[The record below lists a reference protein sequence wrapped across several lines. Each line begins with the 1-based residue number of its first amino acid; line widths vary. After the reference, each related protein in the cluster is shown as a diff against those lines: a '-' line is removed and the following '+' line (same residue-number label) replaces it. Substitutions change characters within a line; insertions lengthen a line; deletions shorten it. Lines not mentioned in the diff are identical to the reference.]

1 MIGKLF
7 KITAAF
13 ALVGLICCIP
23 AYIFVFRILPER
35 DPDNQFNRD
44 SILQVLSGETR
55 VYYNDGDELLG
66 AFFDANHRIYVPY
79 GDIPKD
85 IVNALIAAEDAGY
98 WNHNGFSLQGFV
110 RAMVANIKSGH
121 MRQGGSTLTQQT
133 AKNVLG
139 REERSIKAKWKE
151 LINALRLETHFSKE
165 DILEFYLN
173 QFHVS
178 GTGKGVAI
186 AAQYFFDK
194 ELKDLSLAECA
205 FIAGSVKGP
214 FNYDPFIQRT
224 EERRERAIKRGEDR
238 LRYVLGRMVEEKY
251 IDKEQM
257 DEALAQ
263 PLRFKHGNF
272 RFSVST
278 TLERIDEK
286 LSSDFYQK
294 LFEEKDIGDWRKAQ
308 LEIVSTLDAKS
319 QDAAKRALQTNI
331 SNLQMQLG
339 GFMLPKAQY
348 ANKAVSARKGDY
360 LYGAIDTVLYDDKG
374 GLKALRLSFG
384 QLKGEVGTES
394 LKEFGKQVGKDP
406 AAVLGNQT
414 KKGAILL
421 VSVTDETKVNG
432 FVPCK
437 IETEPVLQGGLIAIK
452 NGKVVAS
459 QGGFHNTDFDRSFKA
474 LRQLGSSWKPILYA
488 LALKHNWNYLSM
500 LENDYNVFQY
510 VNQFY
515 YPRPDHKN
523 KGDLV
528 TIAWSATRSE
538 NIASI
543 WLLDHLLDKL
553 NQDEFNSVA
562 QENGY
567 ARLSDEDTKAYF
579 ARLRDKFGLTLKE
592 DVKREIEFTRAQY
605 ALAAEYEAEEKFDR
619 AIDVLDLRYGTYN
632 DVAIKQAKKDDK
644 IKAFIAHNFKDYS
657 EILRKREVQE
667 LDPDLSEALPPLDSV
682 KLFRNFTLGD
692 LKRITVKMQPVN
704 SEVDYLDA
712 EHLRYWPDFRRSLSM
727 AEYARF
733 AHEIGINQ
741 KLQKVFS
748 MPLGVNEI
756 TLAEISTAYQSI
768 LTGKVYKC
776 KDGDWNEPC
785 FIKEI
790 KKDGQ
795 TIFRNSVESK
805 VILDSLV
812 TSQMGAMLRSV
823 FTNGTARS
831 QVGAL
836 TVTSPD
842 KGTSLR
848 YPALGKTGTTND
860 YRNVAFMGALPV
872 YVTEKEA
879 VALDTVVAIGSYV
892 GFDNNKPLKSGKTRI
907 AGASGGLPQWAAF
920 AKEEIEI
927 LGTPNMIDF
936 FDISMLA
943 AGEVPLH
950 LANERGQIS
959 VDPVTGFYIADASQ
973 GRPLPYIEVP
983 GYVPPQIQE
992 KAAEAIA
999 TTGIMTSMPMPGTMP
1014 APAENNGAGAPAEAG
1029 PDAGAV
1035 QNAQNNDAGNGAVLN
1050 GAAASNNA
1058 ALNGA
1063 TLNGAT
1069 LNGAATAPA
1078 QNAPAAEQASAPVS
1092 NGAAVINS
1100 AAPAGNAAAAPAPVE
1115 NAPAEAPINSGTA
1128 LNGAALNGAAAPAEP
1143 KAAMPKDDDW
1153 DLPAGMDGGAFVPIE
1168 AE

>member
-1 MIGKLF
+1 MANAKRKQKKPASSSVLVKLL
-7 KITAAF
+7 KILAAF
-13 ALVGLICCIP
+13 ALVGIICCIP
-23 AYIFVFRILPER
+23 AYIFVFKILPER

-44 SILQVLSGETR
+44 TVLQVLSGETR
-55 VYYNDGDELLG
+55 VYYNDGNELLG
-66 AFFDANHRIYVPY
+66 AFFDANHRLYVPY

-98 WNHNGFSLQGFV
+98 WNHNGFSLQGFL
-110 RAMVANIKSGH
+110 RAMLANIRSGH

-151 LINALRLETHFSKE
+151 LINALRLEKHFSKE

-224 EERRERAIKRGEDR
+224 EERKEKALKRGEER
-238 LRYVLGRMVEEKY
+238 LRYVLGRMVEEGY
-251 IDKEQM
+251 IDQEQM
-257 DEALAQ
+257 NDALSE
-263 PLRFKHGNF
+263 PLHFKHGNF

-286 LSSDFYQK
+286 LSSEFYQK
-294 LFEEKDIGDWRKAQ
+294 LFEEHDISDWRKAQ
-308 LEIVSTLDAKS
+308 LEIVTTLDARS
-319 QDAAKRALQTNI
+319 QDAAKRALQNNI

-339 GFMLPKAQY
+339 GFVLPKAQY

-360 LYGAIDTVLYDDKG
+360 LYGAVDTVIHGEKG
-374 GLKALRLSFG
+374 ELKALRLSFG
-384 QLKGEVGTES
+384 QLKGEVGEQS

-406 AAVLGNQT
+406 AAVLGNQM

-421 VSVTDETKVNG
+421 VSVLDEKKVNG
-432 FVPCK
+432 FTPCK
-437 IETEPVLQGGLIAIK
+437 IETEPVLQGGLVAIR

-488 LALKHNWNYLSM
+488 LALKHKWNYM
-500 LENDYNVFQY
+500 NILENDFNVFQH

-528 TIAWSATRSE
+528 SIAWAATRSE

-553 NQDEFNSVA
+553 SQEEFNSVA
-562 QENGY
+562 QENGF
-567 ARLSDEDTKAYF
+567 ARDPDEDSKAYF
-579 ARLRDKFGLTLKE
+579 ERLRDKFGLTMKE
-592 DVKREIEFTRAQY
+592 GVKREIEFTKAQY
-605 ALAAEYEAEEKFDR
+605 ALAAQYESEEKFER
-619 AIDVLDLRYGTYN
+619 AIDVLDLRVGTYN
-632 DVAIKQAKKDDK
+632 DIAMKQAKKDEK
-644 IKAFIAHNFKDYS
+644 TRMFVGHNFKNYS
-657 EILRKREVQE
+657 DILHKREVQE

-692 LKRITVKMQPVN
+692 VKRLTVMMGQVDPE
-704 SEVDYLDA
+704 SDYLDA
-712 EHLRYWPDFRRSLSM
+712 AHLRYWPDFRRSLAM

-768 LTGKVYKC
+768 LTGKIFKC
-776 KDGDWNEPC
+776 KDGEWNEPC

-795 TIFRNSVESK
+795 SIFKNSVESK
-805 VILDSLV
+805 VILDSLI

-823 FTNGTARS
+823 FVNGTARS
-831 QVGAL
+831 QVNAL
-836 TVTSPD
+836 TVVSSD

-860 YRNVAFMGALPV
+860 YRNVAFLGAIPT
-872 YVTEKEA
+872 YVAEKEGI
-879 VALDTVVAIGSYV
+879 ALDSVVAIGSYV
-892 GFDNNKPLKSGKTRI
+892 GFDNNKPLRSGRTRI

-927 LGTPNMIDF
+927 LGTPEYIDF

-943 AGEVPLH
+943 EGEVPLH
-950 LANERGQIS
+950 LANERGQIT
-959 VDPVTGFYIADASQ
+959 VDPMSGFYIADASQ

-983 GYVPPQIQE
+983 GFVPPQVQE
-992 KAAEAIA
+992 KAAETIA
-999 TTGIMTSMPMPGTMP
+999 TEGIMTSMPIPDIAHGTLD
-1014 APAENNGAGAPAEAG
+1014 NG
-1029 PDAGAV
+1029 
-1035 QNAQNNDAGNGAVLN
+1035 
-1050 GAAASNNA
+1050 S
-1058 ALNGA
+1058 
-1063 TLNGAT
+1063 
-1069 LNGAATAPA
+1069 
-1078 QNAPAAEQASAPVS
+1078 APAAQAGETAGTP
-1092 NGAAVINS
+1092 AAE
-1100 AAPAGNAAAAPAPVE
+1100 AAPAGSENTTEQAGTAGAMPQQNATPTAESAPATAQATEQPAAAQPATQPAAPAS
-1115 NAPAEAPINSGTA
+1115 APKA
-1128 LNGAALNGAAAPAEP
+1128 
-1143 KAAMPKDDDW
+1143 AAMPKDDDW